1 MAYKISIT
9 GIKDPSKIQE
19 LIKLIAN
26 HSGLQVKTVAESLKK
41 IPLVI
46 PIIQDEMKAKALFVE
61 LEAAGAAIEISQ
73 TKDSLLNPEEPEE
86 SEDPRKYKSFS
97 ESEKVPRVLYNFKQ
111 SQSKSNRRQKKIIW
125 SGVVFI
131 ILIFSLP
138 LLFKDLT
145 PKAKKSFTHTKHSDK
160 KQGRAQ
166 KQAPPPGSKTT
177 STPSVNQYYNPS
189 NSDKKGSDKT
199 PSAVEKIQVVK
210 ARENLVLVPS
220 SKTGQG
226 IPEEIDTATPEGRF
240 HLSLLREAKA
250 NELKTNAK
258 KQGLTPREKIAILK
272 KSLNLNPYD
281 QDSWRDLKNEL
292 KGQNKHNEL
301 VQIEKIERKAFKNS
315 QEILEEI
322 SRSIGGTS
330 TQVEQSISEIKFR
343 FSKSYTNPSE
353 FKNDAQ
359 AVFDKFRIKYPHRR
373 IIIEDRTEL
382 NKIYVEAGDPLSE

>member
-1 MAYKISIT
+1 MAYKISII

-19 LIKLIAN
+19 LIKLLSD
-26 HSGLQVKTVAESLKK
+26 HSGLQAKTVAESLKN
-41 IPLVI
+41 IPFVM
-46 PIIQDEMKAKALFVE
+46 PIIQDEMKAKGLYVR
-61 LEAAGAAIEISQ
+61 LEAAGAAIEINK
-73 TKDSLLNPEEPEE
+73 TKDSLHHPAEPEA
-86 SEDPRKYKSFS
+86 PREHKSVS
-97 ESEKVPRVLYNFKQ
+97 NSEKVPRLLYNFKQ
-111 SQSKSNRRQKKIIW
+111 SQPKSNRLQKKIIW

-131 ILIFSLP
+131 VLIISLP
-138 LLFKDLT
+138 LLFDDAT
-145 PKAKKSFTHTKHSDK
+145 PTTKKSYTHTKHSDK
-160 KQGRAQ
+160 KRGSVQN
-166 KQAPPPGSKTT
+166 QAPLESKTKT
-177 STPSVNQYYNPS
+177 QSVNGYYNSS

-199 PSAVEKIQVVK
+199 PPAVEKIQVIQV
-210 ARENLVLVPS
+210 RENLVLVPS

-250 NELKTNAK
+250 NELKTNSK

-292 KGQNKHNEL
+292 KGQNKHNEV

-315 QEILEEI
+315 QEILETI

-330 TQVEQSISEIKFR
+330 TQVEQSISEIKFS

-359 AVFDKFRIKYPHRR
+359 AVFDKFRIKYPNRR
-373 IIIEDRTEL
+373 IIIEDRTGI
-382 NKIYVEAGDPLSE
+382 NKIYVAAGDPLPD